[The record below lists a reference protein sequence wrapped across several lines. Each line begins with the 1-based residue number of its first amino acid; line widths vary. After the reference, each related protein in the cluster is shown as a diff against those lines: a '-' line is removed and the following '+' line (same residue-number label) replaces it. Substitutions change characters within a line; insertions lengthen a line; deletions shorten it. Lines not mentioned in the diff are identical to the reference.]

1 MKSLIVLLVAL
12 LILAY
17 NVPAQAQDEN
27 EAEGGDEA
35 QEIEASKNKLAAQIE
50 ALLEHYKQEDP
61 VGLPGAPVPDP
72 IEVPDMAKNMGISNL
87 NMMKVKAYGLSKF
100 RIASINADFKE
111 MMIEAGIQ
119 LDEMLV
125 KGNYILSSFFSKTN
139 GPFTVLLK
147 NVYVRGS
154 ATLGVERDGH
164 LTTEQIKMDITF
176 GEMAMDFQNLGFLG
190 SVFQSVIN
198 SAPNVVFDAMKPF
211 MLQEADKQ
219 LRTEINAFIEKNM
232 GDRRMPNSIT
242 PLDSAIAEG
251 RKLVRQKGLDPYH
264 VADMNRTMGVFSVQ
278 LSNTWINGISSFY
291 RVGNITAAMQN
302 NTVSLRLQVGT
313 QQITGAGQWELG
325 FGLVTRVGH
334 VQFTV
339 QYIRATVEISQPL
352 DTRQRPQINDLQLDM
367 GNIQVRCD
375 GAGTLDYVMEFAVNV
390 LPNLLRYQI
399 MDAIENPIKQ
409 RVQEKFNTIDV
420 EQVIKQQIEKNDH
433 EGGNFAIDMNL
444 FKMF

>member
-111 MMIEAGIQ
+111 MMAKAGIQ